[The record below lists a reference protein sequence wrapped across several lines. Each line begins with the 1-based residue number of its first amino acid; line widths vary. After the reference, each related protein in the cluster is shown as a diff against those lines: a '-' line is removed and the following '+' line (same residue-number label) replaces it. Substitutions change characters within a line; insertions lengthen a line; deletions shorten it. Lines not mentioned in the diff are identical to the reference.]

1 MVKASIHE
9 RFAFRNAA
17 SRARWQSPLFAF
29 VRLPSERKSPMPF
42 PMPRIR
48 HVVPLSVLLFLHR
61 KAPSCWPPLE
71 YLPQQF
77 QKNASHFEKLLISE
91 PMSKPS
97 TGPSRQRLC
106 MKIDF
111 HLIAAALT
119 QPSTSGS
126 IPLTDVQYLEKS
138 LAHPIAGSGFA
149 KRRRQSTC
157 AASCYMFGS

>member
-106 MKIDF
+106 RKIDS
-111 HLIAAALT
+111 HLLLTCEPRAESILQTDQKTTGRAGTREKQNIAY
-119 QPSTSGS
+119 GWN
-126 IPLTDVQYLEKS
+126 V
-138 LAHPIAGSGFA
+138 G
-149 KRRRQSTC
+149 
-157 AASCYMFGS
+157 

>member
-1 MVKASIHE
+1 MG
-9 RFAFRNAA
+9 
-17 SRARWQSPLFAF
+17 SRARWPSPLFAF
-29 VRLPSERKSPMPF
+29 IRLPPERKSPMPF
-42 PMPRIR
+42 PTLHIR
-48 HVVPLSVLLFLHR
+48 HFVPLSVLLFLHR
-61 KAPSCWPPLE
+61 KAPSCWSPLA

-77 QKNASHFEKLLISE
+77 PKNMLQNEQDLTSE

-157 AASCYMFGS
+157 AARCYMFGS